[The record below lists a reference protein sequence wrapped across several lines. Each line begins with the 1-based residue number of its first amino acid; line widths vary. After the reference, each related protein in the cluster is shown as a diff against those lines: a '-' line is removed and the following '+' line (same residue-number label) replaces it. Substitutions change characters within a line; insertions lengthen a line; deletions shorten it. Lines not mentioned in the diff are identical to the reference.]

1 MVHISFRLRETVFTL
16 MSLIAAMPVF
26 PQTTDNATMTI
37 DNDNT
42 VAVEIKTTM
51 GDITMML
58 FNDTPL
64 HRDNFARL
72 VGEGYYDGLL
82 FHRVIPEF
90 MAQTGDPFSR
100 TASPGQML
108 GDGGPD
114 YLVDAEI
121 IYPGHFHRY
130 GAVAAARQS
139 DEVNPERRSS
149 GSQFYIV
156 TGKKYTVGQL
166 KSMER
171 KLNRERE
178 MQVSRRLNEQY
189 RDSIMSL
196 RKARD
201 FSALTALQDEII
213 EKTDAEMRA
222 NPFRFPAEVSE
233 VYTTEGGIPHLDGE
247 YTVFGQVIKG
257 MDVVEKITQQPTDG
271 MARPLEDVRI
281 LSVKIISGQ

>member
-1 MVHISFRLRETVFTL
+1 MTRRLFTLRETVFAL
-16 MSLIAAMPVF
+16 VSLLAVISSYS
-26 PQTTDNATMTI
+26 QTTMNTDRDNA
-37 DNDNT
+37 
-42 VAVEIKTTM
+42 VAVEIKTTV
-51 GDITMML
+51 GDITMTL

-64 HRDNFARL
+64 HRDNFVRL

-90 MAQTGDPFSR
+90 MAQAGDPFSR
-100 TASPGQML
+100 TASPGQAL
-108 GDGGPD
+108 GEGGPD
-114 YLVDAEI
+114 YTLDAEI
-121 IYPGHFHRY
+121 NYPKHFHRY

-139 DEVNPERRSS
+139 DELNPERRSS

-156 TGKKYTVGQL
+156 TGKKYTAGQL
-166 KSMER
+166 RSMER

-178 MQVSRRLNEQY
+178 MEIGRRLNEQY
-189 RDSIMSL
+189 RDSIISL
-196 RKARD
+196 RKARN

-222 NPFRFPAEVSE
+222 NPFSFPAEVIE
-233 VYTTEGGIPHLDGE
+233 AYTTVGGIPHLDGE

-257 MDVVEKITQQPTDG
+257 MDVVEKITQQPADS

-281 LSVKIISGQ
+281 LSVKIVSGQ

>member
-1 MVHISFRLRETVFTL
+1 MRRLFTL
-16 MSLIAAMPVF
+16 RGTAFALVLLLAVMTSYS
-26 PQTTDNATMTI
+26 QTTMNADRDNA
-37 DNDNT
+37 
-42 VAVEIKTTM
+42 VAVEIKTTA
-51 GDITMML
+51 GDIIMTL

-64 HRDNFARL
+64 HRDNFVKL

-100 TASPGQML
+100 TATPGQLL
-108 GDGGPD
+108 GEGGPD

-121 IYPGHFHRY
+121 KYPEHFHRY

-139 DEVNPERRSS
+139 DELNPERRSS

-156 TGKKYTVGQL
+156 TGKKYTAGQL
-166 KSMER
+166 RSMER

-178 MQVSRRLNEQY
+178 MEIGRRLNEQY

-196 RKARD
+196 RKARN

-222 NPFRFPAEVSE
+222 NPFRFPEEVVE
-233 VYTTEGGIPHLDGE
+233 AYTTVGGIPHLDGE
-247 YTVFGQVIKG
+247 YTVFGQVVKG
-257 MDVVEKITQQPTDG
+257 MDVVEKITQQPTDS

-281 LSVKIISGQ
+281 LTVKIVGGQ

>member
-1 MVHISFRLRETVFTL
+1 MTRRLFNLRETVFAL
-16 MSLIAAMPVF
+16 VSLLAVISSYS
-26 PQTTDNATMTI
+26 QTTMNTDRDNA
-37 DNDNT
+37 
-42 VAVEIKTTM
+42 VAVEIKTTV
-51 GDITMML
+51 GDITMTL

-64 HRDNFARL
+64 HRDNFVRL

-90 MAQTGDPFSR
+90 MAQAGDPFSR
-100 TASPGQML
+100 TASPGQAL
-108 GDGGPD
+108 GEGGPD
-114 YLVDAEI
+114 YTLDAEI
-121 IYPGHFHRY
+121 NYPKHFHRY

-139 DEVNPERRSS
+139 DELNPERRSS

-156 TGKKYTVGQL
+156 TGKKYTAGQL
-166 KSMER
+166 RSMER

-178 MQVSRRLNEQY
+178 MEIGRRLNEQY
-189 RDSIMSL
+189 RDSIISL
-196 RKARD
+196 RKARN

-222 NPFRFPAEVSE
+222 NPFRFPAEVIE
-233 VYTTEGGIPHLDGE
+233 AYTTVGGIPHLDGE

-257 MDVVEKITQQPTDG
+257 MDVVEKITQQPADS

-281 LSVKIISGQ
+281 LSVKIVSGQ